1 MISIPSPVFWGIMK
15 DKKYWNGLM
24 ISIFLYNIKKIVEQT
39 EDSMIEILRRPPKS
53 KIMKAYQN
61 ELQ

>member
-1 MISIPSPVFWGIMK
+1 MSVFWGIMK
-15 DKKYWNGLM
+15 DKKYWSGLR
-24 ISIFLYNIKKIVEQT
+24 ISVSLYNIKTTVEKI

-53 KIMKAYQN
+53 KIMKVCQN